1 MSQSFSLQFCVSTC
15 TTIENCCYSHQATM
29 ENEDLLT
36 IAASIAVIVW
46 SVVMNTLYN
55 AEQHREKMASEGRAV
70 ASRLRGNVLQ
80 QVSLKFR
87 LRTLSN
93 LYPPQTT

>member
-1 MSQSFSLQFCVSTC
+1 
-15 TTIENCCYSHQATM
+15 M

-70 ASRLRGNVLQ
+70 GSRLRANVLQ
-80 QVSLKFR
+80 Q
-87 LRTLSN
+87 
-93 LYPPQTT
+93 TT